1 MAQSERL
8 PPPLPPRLDWFVHT
22 QMGPLAQDGV
32 PEWFHGAISR
42 GDAENLLEPQPPG
55 SFLIRVSHSHVGYTL
70 SYRVQDGCC
79 HAMVL
84 LRDDGR
90 LLLHGEDTAHASLC
104 ALVAFHQSRPLRPH
118 GQLLTQGCGQTNPA
132 TVDYEDLLLCATT
145 LAQDVAGP
153 EPGPEEHQGPCSGQE
168 DPRERTRLFLP
179 KNKEA
184 SPEAWMEPVEQVT
197 SPQPPVVPLGD
208 AGQKLWKNLRVL
220 PDTSRRVQQWLKD
233 HLTVSLSPCWDTWLA
248 EETSG
253 SRVRTDSRGHWSSAA
268 WRNRVPTSPENTP
281 QCQALR
287 DRGTPSRKASRP
299 ASWSGMIPSGRS
311 WRQKITRALS
321 AQPSQQKPGDWLP
334 EEYLQPPP
342 FAPGYC

>member
-118 GQLLTQGCGQTNPA
+118 GQLLTQGCGQ
-132 TVDYEDLLLCATT
+132 
-145 LAQDVAGP
+145 
-153 EPGPEEHQGPCSGQE
+153 